1 MIYRAC
7 NNIHNPSPSPV
18 ELCALQFDLAWE
30 DRASN
35 FAAVQAA
42 LQEATPPLAVD
53 SLLVLPE
60 MFAIGFSMNVLQA
73 ADTAA
78 AETEVFLAQLAR
90 QHHIYVLAGLARQ
103 LPDGTGANE
112 AVAFSPDG
120 TLLVRYRKIHS
131 FPPAGEAVAFTAG
144 FQILTFPWN
153 GFTVAPAICYDLR
166 FPELFRAA
174 TAAGA
179 DLFCVIANW
188 PDRRQAHWTTLLQA
202 RAIENQAFVLGVN
215 RCGTDP
221 HFTYPGASAL
231 IDPHGVTLT
240 AAGSSPTLLRFT
252 ISSKTA
258 ATWRAGFPALR
269 DRRTDLFPEATR
281 LPLTS

>member
-1 MIYRAC
+1 M
-7 NNIHNPSPSPV
+7 
-18 ELCALQFDLAWE
+18 ELCALQFDLTWE
-30 DRASN
+30 DRAAN

-42 LQEATPPLAVD
+42 LEEATPRLPAN

-60 MFAIGFSMNVLQA
+60 MFSSGFSMNVPQA
-73 ADTAA
+73 ADTPA
-78 AETEVFLAQLAR
+78 AETEVFLAGLAR
-90 QHHIYVLAGLARQ
+90 EHQIFVLAGLARQ

-112 AVAFSPDG
+112 AVAFAPDG

-131 FPPAGEAVAFTAG
+131 FPPAGEAHAFTAG
-144 FQILTFPWN
+144 SEILTFHWN

-188 PDRRQAHWTTLLQA
+188 PDRRQGHWTTLLQA

-240 AAGSSPTLLRFT
+240 QASSSPTLLRLT
-252 ISSKTA
+252 ISPETA
-258 ATWRAGFPALR
+258 ATWRGDFPALR
-269 DRRTDLFPEATR
+269 DRRTDLFPAAW
-281 LPLTS
+281 LPAN